1 MHIYILVLTVP
12 RGLHQMGISAIDI
25 SSVMLEIKKN
35 LRTQTYTNV
44 KELIKP

>member
-25 SSVMLEIKKN
+25 SSVMLEIKKIEEP
-35 LRTQTYTNV
+35 
-44 KELIKP
+44 KLILTLKS